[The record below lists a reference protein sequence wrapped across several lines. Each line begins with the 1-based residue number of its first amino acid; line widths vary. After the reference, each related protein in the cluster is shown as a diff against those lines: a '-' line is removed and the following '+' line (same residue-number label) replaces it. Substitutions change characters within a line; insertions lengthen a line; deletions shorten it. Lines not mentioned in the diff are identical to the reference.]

1 MRIST
6 NDGIRVDNAV
16 LVGEDTSSEIL
27 KIDLMD
33 NTRARRDDSE
43 VLKSVLSPL
52 EELETLLVVVELEFF
67 ILLS

>member
-1 MRIST
+1 MRVST
-6 NDGIRVDNAV
+6 NDGIRVDNTV

-52 EELETLLVVVELEFF
+52 KELETLLVVVELEFF

>member
-6 NDGIRVDNAV
+6 NDRVRVDNSV
-16 LVGEDTSSEIL
+16 LIGEDTSSEIL

-33 NTRARRDDSE
+33 NTRARRNDSE

-52 EELETLLVVVELEFF
+52 KELETLLVVVEF
-67 ILLS
+67 

>member
-6 NDGIRVDNAV
+6 NDGIRVDNTV

-52 EELETLLVVVELEFF
+52 KELETLLVVVELEFF

>member
-52 EELETLLVVVELEFF
+52 KELETLLVVVELEFF